1 MLIYCVHISK
11 ITQKITLL
19 QILFPY
25 IATTQKS
32 IASQL
37 LSDIKSVLEY
47 LLSVNQN
54 PVQYSFVT
62 LWKAIQYNVNML
74 YMQTTHFQIPASLNW
89 I

>member
-1 MLIYCVHISK
+1 MLIWYCVHISK
-11 ITQKITLL
+11 IIQKITLL

-37 LSDIKSVLEY
+37 LSDIYKSVLEY

-54 PVQYSFVT
+54 SVQYSFRN
-62 LWKAIQYNVNML
+62 AMESYI
-74 YMQTTHFQIPASLNW
+74 
-89 I
+89 